1 MGLAPGSL
9 SLYCEENEYGDSRRE
24 IPCQYSGE
32 ELSIA
37 LNYRYLEEPFKVVS
51 TDEISIHFTD
61 PNKTITIKPVPEK
74 DFFHIVMPMQQ
85 D

>member
-1 MGLAPGSL
+1 MG
-9 SLYCEENEYGDSRRE
+9 E
-24 IPCQYSGE
+24 
-32 ELSIA
+32 
-37 LNYRYLEEPFKVVS
+37 
-51 TDEISIHFTD
+51 DEISILFTE